1 MINENQEIKGLRIAL
16 FTICKFMTRLGMVSS
31 FLLQIAFVCLVYPA
45 LVLSYAGQAAF
56 ISKHLIPHDDEV
68 VCATHNPSSE
78 YFHLRE
84 SVPNRK

>member
-1 MINENQEIKGLRIAL
+1 MKIKRLEVKEIPFPPSESSREDLDGLFI
-16 FTICKFMTRLGMVSS
+16 
-31 FLLQIAFVCLVYPA
+31 LLQIAFVCLVYPA

-56 ISKHLIPHDDEV
+56 ISKNLIPHDDEV
-68 VCATHNPSSE
+68 VCATHDASSE